1 MRLPRIPHWPLLL
14 GPAALFALGFV
25 LNAFV
30 MGINGGQMPVL
41 IPGGG
46 CPINPDADFL
56 HSCMTAS
63 THLKILAD
71 WIVIKGIGI
80 ASPGDFGEWA
90 CDAAFWPALT
100 AWVALVVKDRN

>member
-1 MRLPRIPHWPLLL
+1 MKLLRIPYWPLQL
-14 GPAALFALGFV
+14 GPSALFAIGFA

-46 CPINPDADFL
+46 CPAEIGQGQDWI

-63 THLKILAD
+63 THLKIIAD
-71 WIVIKGIGI
+71 WIVIPSSKR
-80 ASPGDFGEWA
+80 S
-90 CDAAFWPALT
+90 CT
-100 AWVALVVKDRN
+100 AGR